1 MYGKIVSGSGIA
13 VVFHPIRVDRLYEM
27 DWAFI
32 ACHRSQRRSST
43 GSFGLR
49 RADGACRPAQASST
63 ACEQSQGRGRI
74 RTSRGSTARV
84 TCHLYRLVLQWGPIG
99 PLPLLKSEAKEAL
112 YLMVTSL
119 NHAISYLIITCTP
132 VVRLLQLGLLRDRP
146 FLVLALAVD
155 PTFLLDP
162 LVQPA
167 QSTSM

>member
-1 MYGKIVSGSGIA
+1 MEL
-13 VVFHPIRVDRLYEM
+13 VVLHKH
-27 DWAFI
+27 
-32 ACHRSQRRSST
+32 HRQHMSKA
-43 GSFGLR
+43 GEG
-49 RADGACRPAQASST
+49 
-63 ACEQSQGRGRI
+63 GRI

-84 TCHLYRLVLQWGPIG
+84 TCRLYRLVLQSGPIG
-99 PLPLLKSEAKEAL
+99 PLPLLKSEAEVF

-132 VVRLLQLGLLRDRP
+132 VVRLLQLGLLGNRP

-155 PTFLLDP
+155 PTFLLYP